1 MHLLQLYRSATIPNG
16 EDSTK
21 RWDRMQMIYTSIP
34 KHSLKDFRG
43 NKAISQECSDQP
55 NISTEMELPS
65 MELIK
70 EML

>member
-1 MHLLQLYRSATIPNG
+1 MHLLQLCRSATIPNG

-21 RWDRMQMIYTSIP
+21 RWDRIQMIFTSIP
-34 KHSLKDFRG
+34 NYSLKDFRG
-43 NKAISQECSDQP
+43 NKAISQEYSDQP
-55 NISTEMELPS
+55 NISTEIGLPS